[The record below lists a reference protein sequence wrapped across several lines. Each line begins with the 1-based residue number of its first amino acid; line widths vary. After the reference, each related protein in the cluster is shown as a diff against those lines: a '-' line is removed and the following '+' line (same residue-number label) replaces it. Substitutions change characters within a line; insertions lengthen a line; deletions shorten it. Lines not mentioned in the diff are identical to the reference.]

1 MEITTA
7 LKKRFVKDH
16 KLPITIFKE
25 PYFSYFVDTYEDLFK
40 SKTLYNEFVATV
52 AKFGGESGFFSES
65 KRIQNDIISDIG
77 SSHAYLDFISCD
89 MSGFKTPTLVSEGNL
104 YNANNHDKLF
114 VSIDLKEANFNV
126 LKSVDPDIVLN
137 CKDYADLLGKYTTEP
152 YFFNSKHVRQIIFGH
167 LNPKRQR
174 RLQKFTIQ
182 SKIIPIALDLISSDL
197 TQYKTASDD
206 EVVIE
211 LDETS
216 YNNLG
221 ITFDELSTVTGVPVN
236 LEKFKIKQLGD
247 KPFFVKEFE
256 DGTYAF
262 KAVPANYFAEC
273 YKYYLKKPL
282 TECDLCTYIGGR
294 LVNFLEPLFE

>member
-1 MEITTA
+1 MTSS

-16 KLPITIFKE
+16 KLPIAIFKE
-25 PYFSYFVDTYEDLFK
+25 PYFSYYLDIYEDLFK
-40 SKTLYNEFVATV
+40 SQTLYNEFVSV
-52 AKFGGESGFFSES
+52 VLKFGGESGFFEES
-65 KRIQNDIISDIG
+65 KRIQNEIISDIG
-77 SSHAYLDFISCD
+77 ETHAYLDFISCD
-89 MSGFKTPTLVSEGNL
+89 MAEFKTDTLVSEGNL
-104 YNANNHDKLF
+104 YNANNHNKFF
-114 VSIDLKEANFNV
+114 VSIDLKQANFNV
-126 LKSVDPDIVLN
+126 LKSYNSDIVFN
-137 CKDYADLLGKYTTEP
+137 CEDYEELLSKYTLED
-152 YFFNSKHVRQIIFGH
+152 YFFKSKHVRQIIFGH